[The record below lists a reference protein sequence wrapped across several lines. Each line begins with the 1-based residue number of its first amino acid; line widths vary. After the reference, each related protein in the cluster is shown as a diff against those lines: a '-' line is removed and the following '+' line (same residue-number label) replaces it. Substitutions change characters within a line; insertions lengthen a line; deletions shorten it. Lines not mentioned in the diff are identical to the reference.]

1 MATVTY
7 IKEKKQHLSA
17 MRGVMRYCMHHTKT
31 WDEQSQQFLISGIN
45 CNGRNSILEF
55 ETTKAAHGKLDGTN
69 FYQYVQS
76 FADWEDIT
84 PQQAHEVAKEFAA
97 RAWPGMEVLVTTHC
111 DTDNVHSHFV
121 INSVSF
127 ETGRKL
133 RQNPNTLIDLRQI
146 SDQICQA
153 HHLSVL
159 PQKSK
164 KQSKGMGAR
173 EYRSAAKGESW
184 KFRLINTIDDCMR
197 FAGSREEFISLMK
210 SEGYAVRWED
220 SRKSIT
226 YTTPDGMKCRDN
238 KLHEDKYLK
247 EVMEYEFRIRK
258 QLTAQENAAGVE
270 TDESTESAEQRRAEF
285 TDHPHRD
292 SVSAAGGAD
301 SIDAEDGI
309 HRAGSTCD
317 AGVSSEPEIPYG
329 SDNRTELHD
338 GDVEIIDADD
348 FSAGT
353 GWEGERKAYL
363 QMVEL
368 ASGLRPDRS
377 SQVDHTGSA
386 HRGGTAGDGVRHSD
400 GGQQHPKPVSMKPLH
415 AGLYGLAA
423 AGALLDEGDE
433 DAEERYRRFRAEQ
446 EAEHIGAVIG
456 VTVGLATVL
465 AKEGQG
471 EFEIQEQEEQH
482 EHIAQENLQE
492 QRM

>member
-31 WDEQSQQFLISGIN
+31 WDEQSQQFLVSGIN

-76 FADWEDIT
+76 FSDRENIT

-127 ETGRKL
+127 ESGLKL

-164 KQSKGMGAR
+164 KQSKGMSAR

-184 KFRLINTIDDCMR
+184 KFRLINTIDDCMH
-197 FAGSREEFISLMK
+197 FAGSREEFIALMK
-210 SEGYAVRWED
+210 SEGYAVRWEA

-258 QLTAQENAAGVE
+258 QLTAQENTAGIE
-270 TDESTESAEQRRAEF
+270 ADEKLTDETIDYLIDVNTKGTIYVTRECAKVMLSKETGSIVNVA
-285 TDHPHRD
+285 
-292 SVSAAGGAD
+292 SVAGYCGNGGAAYVA
-301 SIDAEDGI
+301 S
-309 HRAGSTCD
+309 
-317 AGVSSEPEIPYG
+317 
-329 SDNRTELHD
+329 
-338 GDVEIIDADD
+338 
-348 FSAGT
+348 
-353 GWEGERKAYL
+353 KA
-363 QMVEL
+363 
-368 ASGLRPDRS
+368 
-377 SQVDHTGSA
+377 
-386 HRGGTAGDGVRHSD
+386 
-400 GGQQHPKPVSMKPLH
+400 
-415 AGLYGLAA
+415 
-423 AGALLDEGDE
+423 
-433 DAEERYRRFRAEQ
+433 
-446 EAEHIGAVIG
+446 AVIG
-456 VTVGLATVL
+456 LTKNIAMRAAASHVRCNAVCPGTVVTPMTRGLQMDKLDMDMLSAMNKHADNTLPPCMPEEVANVL
-465 AKEGQG
+465 LFLASDESSAVTGQVMVVDHG
-471 EFEIQEQEEQH
+471 
-482 EHIAQENLQE
+482 ADL
-492 QRM
+492 

>member
-17 MRGVMRYCMHHTKT
+17 MRGVMRYCMHEAKT
-31 WDEQSQQFLISGIN
+31 WDEQSQQYLISGIN

-55 ETTKAAHGKLDGTN
+55 EATKAAHGKLDGTN

-76 FADWEDIT
+76 FSDREDIT

-127 ETGRKL
+127 ETGLKL

-164 KQSKGMGAR
+164 KQSKGMSAR
-173 EYRSAAKGESW
+173 EYRAAAKGQSW

-197 FAGSREEFISLMK
+197 FAGNREEFIALMK
-210 SEGYAVRWED
+210 SEGYAVRWEN

-226 YTTPDGMKCRDN
+226 YTTPDGMKCRDI

-247 EVMEYEFRIRK
+247 EAMEYEFRIRK

-270 TDESTESAEQRRAEF
+270 TDESTESAGQRGAEF
-285 TDHPHRD
+285 TDHSYRD

-301 SIDAEDGI
+301 NADTEDGI
-309 HRAGSTCD
+309 HRAGNTCD
-317 AGVSSEPEIPYG
+317 AGVSSEPEIPHG
-329 SDNRTELHD
+329 SDSRADLYG
-338 GDVEIIDADD
+338 GDAENIDAGD

-353 GWEGERKAYL
+353 GWEEEREAYL

-368 ASGLRPDRS
+368 ASGLRPDGS
-377 SQVDHTGSA
+377 HQVDHAGTA
-386 HRGGTAGDGVRHSD
+386 HRGNAAGDGVRHSD
-400 GGQQHPKPVSMKPLH
+400 SGQQHPKPVSLKPLH

-423 AGALLDEGDE
+423 AGALLDDE
-433 DAEERYRRFRAEQ
+433 DDEESYRRIQAEQ
-446 EAEHIGAVIG
+446 EAKNIGAVIG
-456 VTVGLATVL
+456 VVAGVAVALTQDNPSA
-465 AKEGQG
+465 
-471 EFEIQEQEEQH
+471 EEQ
-482 EHIAQENLQE
+482 QQTE
-492 QRM
+492 QQKEQTQQQTM

>member
-45 CNGRNSILEF
+45 CSGANSILEF
-55 ETTKAAHGKLDGTN
+55 ETTKAAHGKMDGTN

-76 FADWEDIT
+76 FSDRENIT

-97 RAWPGMEVLVTTHC
+97 CAWPGMEVLVTTHC

-127 ETGRKL
+127 ETGLKL

-146 SDQICQA
+146 SDEICQA
-153 HHLSVL
+153 HHFSVL
-159 PQKSK
+159 PKKSK
-164 KQSKGMGAR
+164 KQSKGMSAR
-173 EYRSAAKGESW
+173 EYRAAAKGESW

-197 FAGSREEFISLMK
+197 FAGSREEFIDLMK
-210 SEGYAVRWED
+210 SEGYAVRWEA

-258 QLTAQENAAGVE
+258 QLTAQENTAGVE
-270 TDESTESAEQRRAEF
+270 ADESTESAEQHGAEF
-285 TDHPHRD
+285 TDHTYRH
-292 SVSAAGGAD
+292 SVSDAGGAD
-301 SIDAEDGI
+301 DTDAEDRI

-317 AGVSSEPEIPYG
+317 AGVPSEPEIPNRP
-329 SDNRTELHD
+329 DNGAEQHGRDAEIVD
-338 GDVEIIDADD
+338 GDDHT
-348 FSAGT
+348 AGT
-353 GWEGERKAYL
+353 GWEEERATYL
-363 QMVEL
+363 HMAGL
-368 ASGLRPDRS
+368 ASGLRPDSS
-377 SQVDHTGSA
+377 SQVDHTGAA
-386 HRGGTAGDGVRHSD
+386 HRGCSAGDGVRYSNS
-400 GGQQHPKPVSMKPLH
+400 GQQHPESVPVKPLN

-423 AGALLDEGDE
+423 TGALLDDGDE
-433 DAEERYRRFRAEQ
+433 DAEERYRRIQAEQ
-446 EAEHIGAVIG
+446 EAKNIGAAIG
-456 VTVGLATVL
+456 LVAGVAIALTQDKPSA
-465 AKEGQG
+465 
-471 EFEIQEQEEQH
+471 EEQQQ
-482 EHIAQENLQE
+482 AE
-492 QRM
+492 QQTEQTQQQTM

>member
-31 WDEQSQQFLISGIN
+31 WDEQSQQFLVSGIN
-45 CNGRNSILEF
+45 CTGRNSILEF

-76 FADWEDIT
+76 FSDREDIT

-127 ETGRKL
+127 ETGLKL

-164 KQSKGMGAR
+164 KQSKGMSAR

-184 KFRLINTIDDCMR
+184 KFRLINVIDDCMR
-197 FAGSREEFISLMK
+197 FAGSREEFVSLMK
-210 SEGYAVRWED
+210 SEGYAVRWEE

-238 KLHEDKYLK
+238 KLHEDKFLK
-247 EVMEYEFRIRK
+247 EAMEYEFRIRK
-258 QLTAQENAAGVE
+258 QLTAQESASGAE
-270 TDESTESAEQRRAEF
+270 TDESTESAEQHGTEF
-285 TDHPHRD
+285 TDHTYRD

-301 SIDAEDGI
+301 SIDTEDGI
-309 HRAGSTCD
+309 HRAGSACD
-317 AGVSSEPEIPYG
+317 AGVSSEPEIPHR
-329 SDNRTELHD
+329 SDSRAEHHD
-338 GDVEIIDADD
+338 GDEENIDAVD

-353 GWEGERKAYL
+353 GWEEEREAYL

-368 ASGLRPDRS
+368 ASGLRPDCS
-377 SQVDHTGSA
+377 NQVDSAGTA
-386 HRGGTAGDGVRHSD
+386 HRSNSAGNGVRHSD
-400 GGQQHPKPVSMKPLH
+400 SGQQHPKPVSLKQLH

-423 AGALLDEGDE
+423 AGALLDDE
-433 DAEERYRRFRAEQ
+433 DDEEHYRRIQAEQ
-446 EAEHIGAVIG
+446 EAKNIGAVIG
-456 VTVGLATVL
+456 VAAGVAVALTQDKSSAG
-465 AKEGQG
+465 
-471 EFEIQEQEEQH
+471 EQH
-482 EHIAQENLQE
+482 QAE
-492 QRM
+492 QQKEQTQQQTM

>member
-17 MRGVMRYCMHHTKT
+17 MRGVMRYCMHEEKT
-31 WDEQSQQFLISGIN
+31 WDEQSQQYLISGVN
-45 CNGRNSILEF
+45 CNGANSILEF
-55 ETTKAAHGKLDGTN
+55 ETTKAAHGKMDGTN

-76 FADWEDIT
+76 FSDREDIT
-84 PQQAHEVAKEFAA
+84 PLQAHEVAKEFAV

-111 DTDNVHSHFV
+111 DTDNVHTHFV

-127 ETGRKL
+127 ETGLKL

-164 KQSKGMGAR
+164 KQSKGMSAR

-197 FAGSREEFISLMK
+197 FAGSREEFIALMK
-210 SEGYAVRWED
+210 SEGYAVRWEN

-226 YTTPDGMKCRDN
+226 YTTPDGMKCRDI

-247 EVMEYEFRIRK
+247 EAMEYEFRIRK

-270 TDESTESAEQRRAEF
+270 TDESAESAEQRGTEF
-285 TDHPHRD
+285 TDHTHRD

-301 SIDAEDGI
+301 SVNAEDGI
-309 HRAGSTCD
+309 HRTGSTCD
-317 AGVSSEPEIPYG
+317 AGVSSEPEIPHG
-329 SDNRTELHD
+329 SDSRAEHHD
-338 GDVEIIDADD
+338 GDAENIGAND

-353 GWEGERKAYL
+353 GWEEEREAYL
-363 QMVEL
+363 QMAEL

-377 SQVDHTGSA
+377 SQVDHAGTA
-386 HRGGTAGDGVRHSD
+386 HRSSTADNGVRHSD
-400 GGQQHPKPVSMKPLH
+400 SGQQHPKPVSLKPLR
-415 AGLYGLAA
+415 AGLYGLVA
-423 AGALLDEGDE
+423 AGALLDDE
-433 DAEERYRRFRAEQ
+433 DDEESYRRIQAEQ
-446 EAEHIGAVIG
+446 EAKNIGAVIG
-456 VTVGLATVL
+456 VAAGVAIALTQDTPSA
-465 AKEGQG
+465 
-471 EFEIQEQEEQH
+471 EEQQQA
-482 EHIAQENLQE
+482 EQQEVQT
-492 QRM
+492 QQQTM

>member
-17 MRGVMRYCMHHTKT
+17 MRSVMRYCMHEEKT
-31 WDEQSQQFLISGIN
+31 WDEQSQQFLISGVN

-55 ETTKAAHGKLDGTN
+55 ETTKAAHGKMDSTN

-76 FADWEDIT
+76 FADWEGIT

-111 DTDNVHSHFV
+111 DTDNVHTHFV

-127 ETGRKL
+127 ETGLKL

-164 KQSKGMGAR
+164 KQSKGMSAR
-173 EYRSAAKGESW
+173 EYRAAAKGQSW

-197 FAGSREEFISLMK
+197 FAGNREEFIALMK
-210 SEGYAVRWED
+210 SEGYAVRWEN

-226 YTTPDGMKCRDN
+226 YTTPDGMKCRDI

-258 QLTAQENAAGVE
+258 QLTAQENAAGAE
-270 TDESTESAEQRRAEF
+270 TDESTESAEQHRTEF
-285 TDHPHRD
+285 TDHTRRD
-292 SVSAAGGAD
+292 SVSAAGGTG
-301 SIDAEDGI
+301 SIDAEDGN
-309 HRAGSTCD
+309 HRTGGTCN
-317 AGVSSEPEIPYG
+317 AGVSSEPEIPHG
-329 SDNRTELHD
+329 SDSRAEHHD
-338 GDVEIIDADD
+338 GDAENTGTHD
-348 FSAGT
+348 FSVGT
-353 GWEGERKAYL
+353 GWEEEREAYL
-363 QMVEL
+363 QMAEL
-368 ASGLRPDRS
+368 ASGLRPDGS
-377 SQVDHTGSA
+377 SQMDCAGAA
-386 HRGGTAGDGVRHSD
+386 HRGSTAGDGVRHSD
-400 GGQQHPKPVSMKPLH
+400 SGQQYPKPVSLKPLH

-423 AGALLDEGDE
+423 AGALLDDE
-433 DAEERYRRFRAEQ
+433 DDEESYRRIQAEQ
-446 EAEHIGAVIG
+446 EAKNIGAVIG
-456 VTVGLATVL
+456 VAAGVAMALT
-465 AKEGQG
+465 QG
-471 EFEIQEQEEQH
+471 KPSAEEQQQA
-482 EHIAQENLQE
+482 EE
-492 QRM
+492 QQTEQTQQQIM

>member
-17 MRGVMRYCMHHTKT
+17 MRGVMRYCMHEAKT
-31 WDEQSQQFLISGIN
+31 WDDQSQQFLVSGIN
-45 CNGRNSILEF
+45 CSGGNSILEF

-127 ETGRKL
+127 ESGLKL

-164 KQSKGMGAR
+164 KQSKGMSAR

-226 YTTPDGMKCRDN
+226 YTTPNGMKCRDN

-270 TDESTESAEQRRAEF
+270 TDQSTESAGQRGAEF
-285 TDHPHRD
+285 TDHTYRD

-301 SIDAEDGI
+301 KAAAEDGI

-317 AGVSSEPEIPYG
+317 AGVSSEPEIPHR
-329 SDNRTELHD
+329 SDSRAEHHD
-338 GDVEIIDADD
+338 GDAENIDAVD

-353 GWEGERKAYL
+353 GWEEERKAYL

-368 ASGLRPDRS
+368 ASGLRTDRS
-377 SQVDHTGSA
+377 NEMDHAGTA

-400 GGQQHPKPVSMKPLH
+400 SGQQHPKPVSLKPLR

-423 AGALLDEGDE
+423 AGALLDDE
-433 DAEERYRRFRAEQ
+433 DDEESYRRIQAEQ
-446 EAEHIGAVIG
+446 EAKNVGAVIG
-456 VTVGLATVL
+456 VAVGLATAL
-465 AKEGQG
+465 TKEEQE
-471 EFEIQEQEEQH
+471 EFKIQEQEEQH

-492 QRM
+492 QKM

>member
-17 MRGVMRYCMHHTKT
+17 MRGVMRYCMHEAKT
-31 WDEQSQQFLISGIN
+31 WDEQSQQYLISGVN
-45 CNGRNSILEF
+45 CSGVNSILEF

-84 PQQAHEVAKEFAA
+84 PQQVHEVAKEFAA

-127 ETGRKL
+127 ETGLKL

-164 KQSKGMGAR
+164 KQNKGMSAR

-197 FAGSREEFISLMK
+197 FAGSREEFVSLMK
-210 SEGYAVRWED
+210 SEGYAVRWEN

-226 YTTPDGMKCRDN
+226 YTTPDGMKCRDI

-258 QLTAQENAAGVE
+258 QL
-270 TDESTESAEQRRAEF
+270 AEQEVVAGAEADKPTEPAEQYGTEF

-292 SVSAAGGAD
+292 SVSAAGGSD

-317 AGVSSEPEIPYG
+317 AGVSSESAIPHRLDSGAEY
-329 SDNRTELHD
+329 HD
-338 GDVEIIDADD
+338 GDAENIDADD

-353 GWEGERKAYL
+353 GWEEEREAYL
-363 QMVEL
+363 QMAEL
-368 ASGLRPDRS
+368 ASGLRPDRCD
-377 SQVDHTGSA
+377 QVDRSGTA
-386 HRGGTAGDGVRHSD
+386 HRGSTAGDGVRHSD
-400 GGQQHPKPVSMKPLH
+400 GGQQHPESVSLKPLH

-423 AGALLDEGDE
+423 AGALLDDE
-433 DAEERYRRFRAEQ
+433 DDEESYRRIQAEQ
-446 EAEHIGAVIG
+446 EAKNIGAAIG
-456 VTVGLATVL
+456 LVAGVAVALTRDQQLA
-465 AKEGQG
+465 
-471 EFEIQEQEEQH
+471 EEQRQA
-482 EHIAQENLQE
+482 EE
-492 QRM
+492 QQAEQTQQQTM

>member
-17 MRGVMRYCMHHTKT
+17 MRGVMRYCMHEAKT
-31 WDEQSQQFLISGIN
+31 WDEQSQQYLISGVN
-45 CNGRNSILEF
+45 CNGANSILEF
-55 ETTKAAHGKLDGTN
+55 ETTKAAHGKMDGTN

-76 FADWEDIT
+76 FSDREDIT
-84 PQQAHEVAKEFAA
+84 PQHAHEVAKEFAA

-111 DTDNVHSHFV
+111 DTDNVHSHFL

-127 ETGRKL
+127 ETGLKL

-164 KQSKGMGAR
+164 KQSKGMSAR
-173 EYRSAAKGESW
+173 EYRAAAKGQSW

-197 FAGSREEFISLMK
+197 FAGSREEFVSLMK

-258 QLTAQENAAGVE
+258 QITAQENAAGVE
-270 TDESTESAEQRRAEF
+270 TDESTESAGQHRTEF
-285 TDHPHRD
+285 TDHTYRD

-301 SIDAEDGI
+301 NADTEDGI
-309 HRAGSTCD
+309 HRAGNTCD
-317 AGVSSEPEIPYG
+317 AGVSSEPEIPHG
-329 SDNRTELHD
+329 SDSRADLYG
-338 GDVEIIDADD
+338 GDAENIDAGD

-353 GWEGERKAYL
+353 GWEEEREAYL

-368 ASGLRPDRS
+368 ASGLRTDRS
-377 SQVDHTGSA
+377 NEMDHAATT
-386 HRGGTAGDGVRHSD
+386 HCGGTAGDGVRHSD
-400 GGQQHPKPVSMKPLH
+400 SGQQHPKPVSLKPLR

-423 AGALLDEGDE
+423 AGALLDDE
-433 DAEERYRRFRAEQ
+433 DDEESYRRIQAEQ
-446 EAEHIGAVIG
+446 EAKNIGAVIG
-456 VTVGLATVL
+456 VAAGVAIAITQGKPAT
-465 AKEGQG
+465 
-471 EFEIQEQEEQH
+471 EEQQQ
-482 EHIAQENLQE
+482 AE
-492 QRM
+492 QTQQQTM

>member
-17 MRGVMRYCMHHTKT
+17 MRGVMRYCMHEAKT
-31 WDEQSQQFLISGIN
+31 WDEQSQQYLISGIN
-45 CNGRNSILEF
+45 CDGRNSILEF
-55 ETTKAAHGKLDGTN
+55 ETTKAAHGKLNGTN

-76 FADWEDIT
+76 FADWENIT
-84 PQQAHEVAKEFAA
+84 PQQAHEVAKEFAS

-127 ETGRKL
+127 ETGLKL
-133 RQNPNTLIDLRQI
+133 RQNPSTLIDLRQI
-146 SDQICQA
+146 SDEICQA
-153 HHLSVL
+153 HHLTVL
-159 PQKSK
+159 PKKSK
-164 KQSKGMGAR
+164 NQSKGMSAR

-197 FAGSREEFISLMK
+197 YAGSREEFIALMK
-210 SEGYAVRWED
+210 SEGYAVRWEA

-226 YTTPDGMKCRDN
+226 YTTPNGMKCRDN
-238 KLHEDKYLK
+238 KLHEGKYLK

-270 TDESTESAEQRRAEF
+270 ADESTESAEQRRAEL
-285 TDHPHRD
+285 TDHTRRD

-301 SIDAEDGI
+301 IIDAEDGI

-317 AGVSSEPEIPYG
+317 AGVSSEPEIPHG
-329 SDNRTELHD
+329 SDSGAELHD
-338 GDVEIIDADD
+338 GDAESIDAND

-353 GWEGERKAYL
+353 GWEEERKAYL
-363 QMVEL
+363 QMAEL
-368 ASGLRPDRS
+368 ASRLRPDRS
-377 SQVDHTGSA
+377 SQVDHTGAA
-386 HRGGTAGDGVRHSD
+386 HRGDSAGDGVRHSD
-400 GGQQHPKPVSMKPLH
+400 SGQQHPKPVSLKPLR

-423 AGALLDEGDE
+423 GGALLDDE
-433 DAEERYRRFRAEQ
+433 DDEERYRRIQAEQ
-446 EAEHIGAVIG
+446 EAKNIGAVIG
-456 VTVGLATVL
+456 VAVGLATAL
-465 AKEGQG
+465 TKEEQE
-471 EFEIQEQEEQH
+471 EFKIQEQEEQN

-492 QRM
+492 QKM

>member
-17 MRGVMRYCMHHTKT
+17 MRGVMRYCMHEAKT
-31 WDEQSQQFLISGIN
+31 WDEQSQQYLISGIN
-45 CNGRNSILEF
+45 CSGVNSVLEF
-55 ETTKAAHGKLDGTN
+55 ETTKAAHGKMDGTN

-76 FADWEDIT
+76 FADWEDIA

-127 ETGRKL
+127 ETGLKL
-133 RQNPNTLIDLRQI
+133 RQSPNTLIDLRQI

-164 KQSKGMGAR
+164 KQSKGMSAR
-173 EYRSAAKGESW
+173 EYRAAAKGQSW

-226 YTTPDGMKCRDN
+226 YTTPDGMKCRDI

-258 QLTAQENAAGVE
+258 QLTAQENSAGVE
-270 TDESTESAEQRRAEF
+270 TDESTESAEQHRTEF
-285 TDHPHRD
+285 TDHTYRD

-301 SIDAEDGI
+301 SIDTEDGI
-309 HRAGSTCD
+309 HRAGSACD
-317 AGVSSEPEIPYG
+317 AGVSSEPEIPHR
-329 SDNRTELHD
+329 SDSRAEHHD
-338 GDVEIIDADD
+338 GDAEDIDADV
-348 FSAGT
+348 FSDGT
-353 GWEGERKAYL
+353 GWEEEREAYL
-363 QMVEL
+363 QMAEV
-368 ASGLRPDRS
+368 ASGFRPDRS
-377 SQVDHTGSA
+377 NQVDSAGTA
-386 HRGGTAGDGVRHSD
+386 HRGSSAGDGVRYSD
-400 GGQQHPKPVSMKPLH
+400 SGQQYPKPVSLKPLH
-415 AGLYGLAA
+415 AGLYGLAVT
-423 AGALLDEGDE
+423 GALLNDDDG
-433 DAEERYRRFRAEQ
+433 DAEERYRRIQAEQ
-446 EAEHIGAVIG
+446 EAKNIGAAIG
-456 VTVGLATVL
+456 LVAGIAVALTQDQQLA
-465 AKEGQG
+465 
-471 EFEIQEQEEQH
+471 EEQRQA
-482 EHIAQENLQE
+482 EE
-492 QRM
+492 QQAEQTQQQTM

>member
-31 WDEQSQQFLISGIN
+31 WDEQSQRYLISGVN
-45 CNGRNSILEF
+45 CNGANSILEF

-76 FADWEDIT
+76 FADWENIT
-84 PQQAHEVAKEFAA
+84 PQQAHEVAKEFAV

-127 ETGRKL
+127 ETGLKL

-164 KQSKGMGAR
+164 KQSKGMSAR
-173 EYRSAAKGESW
+173 EYRAAAKGQSW

-197 FAGSREEFISLMK
+197 YAGSREEFISLMK

-238 KLHEDKYLK
+238 KLHEDRYLK

-270 TDESTESAEQRRAEF
+270 TDEPTASTGQRG
-285 TDHPHRD
+285 TDSTDYTHCHP
-292 SVSAAGGAD
+292 VPAAGGAD
-301 SIDAEDGI
+301 DADEKDRI
-309 HRAGSTCD
+309 HRSGSTCD
-317 AGVSSEPEIPYG
+317 AGVSSEPEIPHRP
-329 SDNRTELHD
+329 DNSTEQHGGDPEIVD
-338 GDVEIIDADD
+338 GDDR
-348 FSAGT
+348 SAGT
-353 GWEGERKAYL
+353 GWEEERAAYL
-363 QMVEL
+363 HMAGL
-368 ASGLRPDRS
+368 AFGLRPDRS
-377 SQVDHTGSA
+377 DQVDRAGTA
-386 HRGGTAGDGVRHSD
+386 HRGSAVGEGVRYSD
-400 GGQQHPKPVSMKPLH
+400 SGQQHPKPVSLKPIH

-423 AGALLDEGDE
+423 TGALLDDGDE
-433 DAEERYRRFRAEQ
+433 DAEERYRRIQAEQ
-446 EAEHIGAVIG
+446 EAKNIGAAIG
-456 VTVGLATVL
+456 LVAGVAMVLTQDQQLA
-465 AKEGQG
+465 
-471 EFEIQEQEEQH
+471 EEQRQD
-482 EHIAQENLQE
+482 EEE
-492 QRM
+492 QAEQTQQQTM

>member
-17 MRGVMRYCMHHTKT
+17 MRGVMRYCMHEAKT
-31 WDEQSQQFLISGIN
+31 WDEQSQQYLISGVN
-45 CNGRNSILEF
+45 CSGVNSILEF

-76 FADWEDIT
+76 FADWENIT

-127 ETGRKL
+127 ETGLKL

-159 PQKSK
+159 PQKPK
-164 KQSKGMGAR
+164 KQSKGMSAR

-197 FAGSREEFISLMK
+197 FAVSREEFVSLMK

-270 TDESTESAEQRRAEF
+270 TDESTESAKQHGTEF
-285 TDHPHRD
+285 TDHPYRD
-292 SVSAAGGAD
+292 SVSAAGGAVEAN
-301 SIDAEDGI
+301 AENRI
-309 HRAGSTCD
+309 HRSGSAWD
-317 AGVSSEPEIPYG
+317 AGVSPEPEIPHR
-329 SDNRTELHD
+329 SDNSTEQHGGDPEIVD
-338 GDVEIIDADD
+338 GDDRA
-348 FSAGT
+348 AGT
-353 GWEGERKAYL
+353 GWEEERAAYL
-363 QMVEL
+363 HMAGL

-377 SQVDHTGSA
+377 DQVDRTGTA
-386 HRGGTAGDGVRHSD
+386 HRGGTAGNGVRYSD
-400 GGQQHPKPVSMKPLH
+400 SGQQHPKHVPVKPLH

-423 AGALLDEGDE
+423 TGALLDDDDG
-433 DAEERYRRFRAEQ
+433 DAEERYRRIQAEQ
-446 EAEHIGAVIG
+446 EAKNIGAAIG
-456 VTVGLATVL
+456 LVAGVAVALTQDQQLA
-465 AKEGQG
+465 
-471 EFEIQEQEEQH
+471 EEQRQA
-482 EHIAQENLQE
+482 EE
-492 QRM
+492 QQAEQTQQQTM

>member
-17 MRGVMRYCMHHTKT
+17 MRGVMRYCMQETKT

-55 ETTKAAHGKLDGTN
+55 ETTKAAHGKMDGTN

-76 FADWEDIT
+76 FADWEIIT
-84 PQQAHEVAKEFAA
+84 PQQAHELAREFAA

-111 DTDNVHSHFV
+111 DTDNVHTHFV

-127 ETGRKL
+127 ETGLKL

-153 HHLSVL
+153 HNFSVL
-159 PQKSK
+159 PKKSK
-164 KQSKGMGAR
+164 KQSKGMSAR
-173 EYRSAAKGESW
+173 EYRAAAKGESW

-197 FAGSREEFISLMK
+197 FAGSREEFIALMK

-226 YTTPDGMKCRDN
+226 YTTPNGMKCRDN

-270 TDESTESAEQRRAEF
+270 TDESTESAEQRGAVF
-285 TDHPHRD
+285 TDHAHRD
-292 SVSAAGGAD
+292 SVSAAGGSD
-301 SIDAEDGI
+301 SIDTEDGI

-317 AGVSSEPEIPYG
+317 TGVSSEPEIPHG
-329 SDNRTELHD
+329 SNSRAELHD
-338 GDVEIIDADD
+338 GDAENIDTHD
-348 FSAGT
+348 FSSGT
-353 GWEGERKAYL
+353 GWEEEREAYL
-363 QMVEL
+363 QMAEL
-368 ASGLRPDRS
+368 ASGLRPDRRD
-377 SQVDHTGSA
+377 QVDRAGAA
-386 HRGGTAGDGVRHSD
+386 HRSSTAGDGVRHSD
-400 GGQQHPKPVSMKPLH
+400 SGQQHPKPVSLKPLH

-423 AGALLDEGDE
+423 AGALLDDE
-433 DAEERYRRFRAEQ
+433 DDEDRYRRIQAEQ
-446 EAEHIGAVIG
+446 EAKNIGAVIG
-456 VTVGLATVL
+456 VVAGVTMALT
-465 AKEGQG
+465 
-471 EFEIQEQEEQH
+471 QEEQKA
-482 EHIAQENLQE
+482 ETPQEE
-492 QRM
+492 QSQQQTMGGL

>member
-17 MRGVMRYCMHHTKT
+17 MRGVMRYCMHEAKT
-31 WDEQSQQFLISGIN
+31 WDEQSQQFLISGVN
-45 CNGRNSILEF
+45 CSGANSILEF
-55 ETTKAAHGKLDGTN
+55 ETTKAAHGKMDGTN

-111 DTDNVHSHFV
+111 DTDNVHTHFV

-127 ETGRKL
+127 ENGLKL

-146 SDQICQA
+146 SDEICQA

-159 PQKSK
+159 PKKSK
-164 KQSKGMGAR
+164 KQSKGMSAR
-173 EYRSAAKGESW
+173 EYRAAAKGESW

-197 FAGSREEFISLMK
+197 YAGSREEFIALMK

-226 YTTPDGMKCRDN
+226 YTTPNGMKCRDN

-270 TDESTESAEQRRAEF
+270 ADESTGSAEQRGTEF
-285 TDHPHRD
+285 TDHTYRH

-301 SIDAEDGI
+301 DTDAEDRI

-317 AGVSSEPEIPYG
+317 AGVSSEPEIPHG
-329 SDNRTELHD
+329 SDSSAEFHD
-338 GDVEIIDADD
+338 GDA
-348 FSAGT
+348 
-353 GWEGERKAYL
+353 
-363 QMVEL
+363 
-368 ASGLRPDRS
+368 
-377 SQVDHTGSA
+377 
-386 HRGGTAGDGVRHSD
+386 
-400 GGQQHPKPVSMKPLH
+400 
-415 AGLYGLAA
+415 
-423 AGALLDEGDE
+423 
-433 DAEERYRRFRAEQ
+433 
-446 EAEHIGAVIG
+446 
-456 VTVGLATVL
+456 
-465 AKEGQG
+465 
-471 EFEIQEQEEQH
+471 
-482 EHIAQENLQE
+482 
-492 QRM
+492 

>member
-17 MRGVMRYCMHHTKT
+17 MRGVMRYCMHEAKT
-31 WDEQSQQFLISGIN
+31 WDEQSQQYLISGVN
-45 CNGRNSILEF
+45 CSGVNSILEF

-76 FADWEDIT
+76 FADWENIT

-127 ETGRKL
+127 ETGLKL

-164 KQSKGMGAR
+164 KQSKGMSAR
-173 EYRSAAKGESW
+173 EYRAAAKGESW
-184 KFRLINTIDDCMR
+184 KFRLINIIDDCMR

-247 EVMEYEFRIRK
+247 EAMEYEFRIRK
-258 QLTAQENAAGVE
+258 QLTAQENVAGAE
-270 TDESTESAEQRRAEF
+270 TDESAESAKQHGAEF
-285 TDHPHRD
+285 TDHTHRD

-309 HRAGSTCD
+309 HRTGSTCN
-317 AGVSSEPEIPYG
+317 AGVSSEPEIPHR
-329 SDNRTELHD
+329 SDNSTEQHGGDPEIVD
-338 GDVEIIDADD
+338 GDDHT
-348 FSAGT
+348 AGT
-353 GWEGERKAYL
+353 GWEEERAAYL
-363 QMVEL
+363 HMAGL

-377 SQVDHTGSA
+377 DQVDRAGTA
-386 HRGGTAGDGVRHSD
+386 HRGGAAGDGVRYSD
-400 GGQQHPKPVSMKPLH
+400 SGQQHPESVSLKPLR

-423 AGALLDEGDE
+423 TGALLDDNDG
-433 DAEERYRRFRAEQ
+433 DAEERYRRIQAEQ
-446 EAEHIGAVIG
+446 EAKNIGAAIG
-456 VTVGLATVL
+456 LVAGVAAALTQDQQLA
-465 AKEGQG
+465 
-471 EFEIQEQEEQH
+471 EEQRQA
-482 EHIAQENLQE
+482 EE
-492 QRM
+492 QQAEQTQQQTM

>member
-1 MATVTY
+1 
-7 IKEKKQHLSA
+7 
-17 MRGVMRYCMHHTKT
+17 MHETKT

-45 CNGRNSILEF
+45 CSGANSILEF
-55 ETTKAAHGKLDGTN
+55 ETTKAAHGKMDGTN

-76 FADWEDIT
+76 FADWEIIT
-84 PQQAHEVAKEFAA
+84 PQQAHEVAREFAT

-111 DTDNVHSHFV
+111 DTDNVHTHFV

-127 ETGRKL
+127 ETGLKL

-164 KQSKGMGAR
+164 KQSKGMSAR

-197 FAGSREEFISLMK
+197 FAGSREEFIALMK
-210 SEGYAVRWED
+210 SEGYAVRWEN

-258 QLTAQENAAGVE
+258 QLTAEENAAGVE
-270 TDESTESAEQRRAEF
+270 ADESTGSAEQRRAEF
-285 TDHPHRD
+285 TDHAYRD

-309 HRAGSTCD
+309 HRAGSACD
-317 AGVSSEPEIPYG
+317 AGVSSEPEIPHG
-329 SDNRTELHD
+329 SDSCAEHHGRDAEN
-338 GDVEIIDADD
+338 IDAVD

-353 GWEGERKAYL
+353 GWEEEREAYL

-368 ASGLRPDRS
+368 ASGLRPDGS
-377 SQVDHTGSA
+377 SQMDRAGTA
-386 HRGGTAGDGVRHSD
+386 HRGNAAGDGVRNS
-400 GGQQHPKPVSMKPLH
+400 GSSQQHPKPVPLKPLR
-415 AGLYGLAA
+415 AGLYGLVT
-423 AGALLDEGDE
+423 AGALLDDE
-433 DAEERYRRFRAEQ
+433 DDEESYRRIQAEQ
-446 EAEHIGAVIG
+446 EAKNIGAVIG
-456 VTVGLATVL
+456 VAAGVAVALTQDKPSA
-465 AKEGQG
+465 
-471 EFEIQEQEEQH
+471 EEQQQV
-482 EHIAQENLQE
+482 EE
-492 QRM
+492 QQTEQPQQQIM

>member
-31 WDEQSQQFLISGIN
+31 WDEQSQQYLISGIN

-55 ETTKAAHGKLDGTN
+55 ETTKAAHGKMDGTN

-127 ETGRKL
+127 ESGLKL

-146 SDQICQA
+146 SDEICQA

-164 KQSKGMGAR
+164 KQSKGMSAR

-197 FAGSREEFISLMK
+197 YAGSREEFITLMK

-226 YTTPDGMKCRDN
+226 YTTPNGMKCRDN

-270 TDESTESAEQRRAEF
+270 TDESIESAEQRGAEYA
-285 TDHPHRD
+285 DHTHRH
-292 SVSAAGGAD
+292 SVSDAGGTD
-301 SIDAEDGI
+301 SIDAKDGI

-317 AGVSSEPEIPYG
+317 AGVSSEPEIPHG
-329 SDNRTELHD
+329 SDSGAEHHD
-338 GDVEIIDADD
+338 GDAENINTDD

-353 GWEGERKAYL
+353 G
-363 QMVEL
+363 
-368 ASGLRPDRS
+368 
-377 SQVDHTGSA
+377 
-386 HRGGTAGDGVRHSD
+386 
-400 GGQQHPKPVSMKPLH
+400 
-415 AGLYGLAA
+415 
-423 AGALLDEGDE
+423 
-433 DAEERYRRFRAEQ
+433 
-446 EAEHIGAVIG
+446 
-456 VTVGLATVL
+456 
-465 AKEGQG
+465 
-471 EFEIQEQEEQH
+471 
-482 EHIAQENLQE
+482 
-492 QRM
+492 

>member
-31 WDEQSQQFLISGIN
+31 WDEQSQQYLISGVN

-76 FADWEDIT
+76 FSDRENIT

-127 ETGRKL
+127 ETGLKM

-164 KQSKGMGAR
+164 KQSKGMSAR

-184 KFRLINTIDDCMR
+184 KFRIINTIDDCMR
-197 FAGSREEFISLMK
+197 FAGSREEFIALMK

-226 YTTPDGMKCRDN
+226 YTTPDGMKCRDI

-258 QLTAQENAAGVE
+258 QLTAQENSAGVE
-270 TDESTESAEQRRAEF
+270 TDESTESAEQHGTEF
-285 TDHPHRD
+285 TDHTYRD

-301 SIDAEDGI
+301 KAAAEDGI

-317 AGVSSEPEIPYG
+317 AGVSSEPEIPHR
-329 SDNRTELHD
+329 SDSRAEHHD
-338 GDVEIIDADD
+338 GDAEGIDADD
-348 FSAGT
+348 FSPGT
-353 GWEGERKAYL
+353 GWEEEREAYL
-363 QMVEL
+363 QMAEL
-368 ASGLRPDRS
+368 ASGLRPDCS
-377 SQVDHTGSA
+377 NQVDSAGAA
-386 HRGGTAGDGVRHSD
+386 HRGDSAGDGVRHSD
-400 GGQQHPKPVSMKPLH
+400 SGQQHPKSVSLKPLH

-423 AGALLDEGDE
+423 AGALLDDE
-433 DAEERYRRFRAEQ
+433 DDEERYRRIQAEQ
-446 EAEHIGAVIG
+446 EAKNIGTVIG
-456 VTVGLATVL
+456 VVAGAAIALTQDKPST
-465 AKEGQG
+465 
-471 EFEIQEQEEQH
+471 EEQH
-482 EHIAQENLQE
+482 QAE
-492 QRM
+492 QQKEQTQQQIM

>member
-17 MRGVMRYCMHHTKT
+17 MRGVMRYCMHEAKT
-31 WDEQSQQFLISGIN
+31 WDEQSQQFLVSGIN

-76 FADWEDIT
+76 FSDREDIT

-127 ETGRKL
+127 ETGLKL

-164 KQSKGMGAR
+164 KQSKGMSAR

-197 FAGSREEFISLMK
+197 YAGSREEFISLMK

-270 TDESTESAEQRRAEF
+270 TDEPTASTEQHGTEF
-285 TDHPHRD
+285 TDHAHRH
-292 SVSAAGGAD
+292 SVSATGGAD
-301 SIDAEDGI
+301 DADEKDRV
-309 HRAGSTCD
+309 HRTGGARD
-317 AGVSSEPEIPYG
+317 AGVSSESEIPHRPDNGAEQHGGDPEIV
-329 SDNRTELHD
+329 D
-338 GDVEIIDADD
+338 GDDR
-348 FSAGT
+348 SAGT
-353 GWEGERKAYL
+353 GWEEERAAYL
-363 QMVEL
+363 HMAGL
-368 ASGLRPDRS
+368 ASGFRPDRS
-377 SQVDHTGSA
+377 DQVDRAGTA

-400 GGQQHPKPVSMKPLH
+400 SGQQHPESVSLKPLH

-423 AGALLDEGDE
+423 TGALLNDDDG
-433 DAEERYRRFRAEQ
+433 DAEERYRRIQAEQ
-446 EAEHIGAVIG
+446 EAKNIGAAIG
-456 VTVGLATVL
+456 LVAGIAVALTQDQQLA
-465 AKEGQG
+465 
-471 EFEIQEQEEQH
+471 EEQRQA
-482 EHIAQENLQE
+482 EE
-492 QRM
+492 QQAEQTQQQTM

>member
-31 WDEQSQQFLISGIN
+31 WDEQSQQYLISGVN
-45 CNGRNSILEF
+45 CNGANSILEF
-55 ETTKAAHGKLDGTN
+55 ETTKAAHGKMNGTN

-127 ETGRKL
+127 ETGLKL

-164 KQSKGMGAR
+164 KQSKGMSAR
-173 EYRSAAKGESW
+173 EYRAAAKGQSW

-197 FAGSREEFISLMK
+197 FAGSREEFIALMK
-210 SEGYAVRWED
+210 SEGYAVRWEA

-247 EVMEYEFRIRK
+247 EVMEYEFGIRK
-258 QLTAQENAAGVE
+258 QLTVQENAAGVE
-270 TDESTESAEQRRAEF
+270 ADESTGSAEQQGAEF
-285 TDHPHRD
+285 TDHTYCH
-292 SVSAAGGAD
+292 SVSAAGDTDNA
-301 SIDAEDGI
+301 DAEDGI
-309 HRAGSTCD
+309 HLAGSACD
-317 AGVSSEPEIPYG
+317 AGVSSEPEIPHG
-329 SDNRTELHD
+329 SDSGAELHG
-338 GDVEIIDADD
+338 GDAESIDADD

-353 GWEGERKAYL
+353 GWEEEREAYL
-363 QMVEL
+363 QMAEL
-368 ASGLRPDRS
+368 ASGLRSDGS
-377 SQVDHTGSA
+377 SQMDHADTA
-386 HRGGTAGDGVRHSD
+386 HRGGSAGDGVRHSD
-400 GGQQHPKPVSMKPLH
+400 SGQQHPKPVSLKPLH
-415 AGLYGLAA
+415 AGLYGLVAT
-423 AGALLDEGDE
+423 GALLDDE
-433 DAEERYRRFRAEQ
+433 DDEERYRRIQAEQ
-446 EAEHIGAVIG
+446 EAKNIGAVIG
-456 VTVGLATVL
+456 VAAGVIMGLTQDKPSV
-465 AKEGQG
+465 
-471 EFEIQEQEEQH
+471 EEQQQ
-482 EHIAQENLQE
+482 AE
-492 QRM
+492 QTQQQTMGGI

>member
-17 MRGVMRYCMHHTKT
+17 MRGVMRYCMHETKT
-31 WDEQSQQFLISGIN
+31 WDEQSQQFLVSGIN

-76 FADWEDIT
+76 FSDREDIT

-111 DTDNVHSHFV
+111 DTDNVHTHFV

-127 ETGRKL
+127 ETGLKL

-164 KQSKGMGAR
+164 KQSKGMSAR
-173 EYRSAAKGESW
+173 EYRAAAKGQSW

-197 FAGSREEFISLMK
+197 FAGNREEFIALMK
-210 SEGYAVRWED
+210 SEGYAVRWEN

-226 YTTPDGMKCRDN
+226 YTTPDGMKCRDI

-247 EVMEYEFRIRK
+247 EAMEYEFRIRK

-270 TDESTESAEQRRAEF
+270 TDQSTESAGQRGAEF
-285 TDHPHRD
+285 TDYSYRD
-292 SVSAAGGAD
+292 SVSAAGGTD
-301 SIDAEDGI
+301 SIDANDGI
-309 HRAGSTCD
+309 HWAGSTCD
-317 AGVSSEPEIPYG
+317 AGVSSESEIPHG
-329 SDNRTELHD
+329 SDSGAEHHD
-338 GDVEIIDADD
+338 GDAESIDANN
-348 FSAGT
+348 FTAGT
-353 GWEGERKAYL
+353 GWEEEREAYL

-368 ASGLRPDRS
+368 ASGLRPDCGDEMDHAGSVHRS
-377 SQVDHTGSA
+377 SG
-386 HRGGTAGDGVRHSD
+386 AGYGVRHSD
-400 GGQQHPKPVSMKPLH
+400 SGQQHPKPVSLKPLH
-415 AGLYGLAA
+415 AGLYGLVAV
-423 AGALLDEGDE
+423 GALLDDE
-433 DAEERYRRFRAEQ
+433 DDEESYRRIQAEQ
-446 EAEHIGAVIG
+446 EAKNIGAVIG
-456 VTVGLATVL
+456 VAAGVAVALTQDNPSA
-465 AKEGQG
+465 
-471 EFEIQEQEEQH
+471 EEQ
-482 EHIAQENLQE
+482 QQTE
-492 QRM
+492 QQKEQTQQQTM

>member
-17 MRGVMRYCMHHTKT
+17 MRGVMRYCMHEAKT
-31 WDEQSQQFLISGIN
+31 WDEQSQQFLVSGIN

-55 ETTKAAHGKLDGTN
+55 ETTKAAHGKMDGTN

-76 FADWEDIT
+76 FSDRENIT
-84 PQQAHEVAKEFAA
+84 PQQAHEVAKEFAV

-111 DTDNVHSHFV
+111 DTDNVHTHFV

-133 RQNPNTLIDLRQI
+133 RQNPNTLIDLRQL

-164 KQSKGMGAR
+164 KQSKGMSAR

-197 FAGSREEFISLMK
+197 FAGSREEFIALMK

-226 YTTPDGMKCRDN
+226 YTTPNGMKCRDN

-270 TDESTESAEQRRAEF
+270 TDESTESAEQHGTEF
-285 TDHPHRD
+285 TDHTHRD
-292 SVSAAGGAD
+292 SVSAAGDAD
-301 SIDAEDGI
+301 SVDAEDGI
-309 HRAGSTCD
+309 HWAGSACD
-317 AGVSSEPEIPYG
+317 AGVSSEPEIPHG
-329 SDNRTELHD
+329 PDSRAEHHD
-338 GDVEIIDADD
+338 GDAEDIDADV

-353 GWEGERKAYL
+353 GWEEEREAYL

-368 ASGLRPDRS
+368 ASGFRPDRS
-377 SQVDHTGSA
+377 SQVDHAGTA
-386 HRGGTAGDGVRHSD
+386 HRGGTAGDGVRNS
-400 GGQQHPKPVSMKPLH
+400 GSSQQYPKPVPLKPLH

-423 AGALLDEGDE
+423 AGALLDDE
-433 DAEERYRRFRAEQ
+433 DDEEHYRRIQAEQ
-446 EAEHIGAVIG
+446 ETKNIGAVIG
-456 VTVGLATVL
+456 VAAGVVMALTQDNPA
-465 AKEGQG
+465 AEEQQQA
-471 EFEIQEQEEQH
+471 EQQEEQTQQQ
-482 EHIAQENLQE
+482 I
-492 QRM
+492 M